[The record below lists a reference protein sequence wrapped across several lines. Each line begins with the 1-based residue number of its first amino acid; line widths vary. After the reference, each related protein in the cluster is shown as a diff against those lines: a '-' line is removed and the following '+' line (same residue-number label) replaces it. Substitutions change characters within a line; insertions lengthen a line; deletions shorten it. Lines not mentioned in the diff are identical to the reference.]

1 MLDYLK
7 RLLIAGIMAVCVS
20 LLFFGG
26 KPQAQALNAD
36 VDWIWPTE
44 GIISDTYG
52 TRLGHHK
59 GVDIASSIDTPI
71 FSVDDGTVTKSYF
84 SDTYG
89 QVIFIKHSNNL
100 ETVYAHLN
108 KRMVEEGQR
117 VKKGTMIGRMGNTGS
132 STGVHLHFEV
142 HQNEW
147 TFDKENAFNPTI
159 VLGDVQIGNTVAS
172 EEQAEYVVKQIEPLS
187 TENEKET
194 LSMEQ
199 AEVTSHIVKAGETL
213 WSIATDYSTTVEG
226 IQNINLLKESQI
238 YEHQTLKVPLI
249 EQKTYIVQAG
259 DTLFDISKKTNIPVD
274 EIKYIN
280 KLRTDDIYPQQI
292 LNIK

>member
-213 WSIATDYSTTVEG
+213 WSIATDYSTTVET